1 MGQSP
6 AKGGKPH
13 THTWA
18 SLRLHEARCTAGES
32 RAPAND
38 SGVRLLVLGDL
49 VRSVIVALE
58 MDTRS
63 KASQPHCRRKVGL
76 PLGYFFPSLP
86 GPRKPLKEENSGLRP
101 LQ

>member
-13 THTWA
+13 AHTWA
-18 SLRLHEARCTAGES
+18 SLRLHEAGCTAVES

-38 SGVRLLVLGDL
+38 SGARLLVLGDL
-49 VRSVIVALE
+49 VHSVIAALE
-58 MDTRS
+58 IDPRS

-76 PLGYFFPSLP
+76 PLGYFFPFLP
-86 GPRKPLKEENSGLRP
+86 DPRKPLKEENSGLGH